1 MEDINDIDYRHA
13 NNIFKRLEL
22 ENLGQYYDLY
32 VQSDTLLLADVFE
45 NFRDMCIKEYELDP
59 AHFLSLPG
67 LAFQA
72 CLKKTNIE
80 LELLSDYD
88 MLLMVEEGIRGG
100 ICHSIHRYAKANNKY
115 MKNYNNNEESSCI
128 QYLDANNLYGWAMS
142 KNLPVNG
149 FRWLDSD
156 EINEINEEF
165 IKNYDENDNKGY
177 ILEVDVRYLKRLHEL
192 HSDLP
197 FLPERMET
205 NKCKKLICN
214 LSNKKKYVIHVV
226 SLKPAIKVKKNP

>member
-197 FLPERMET
+197 FLPERMEI